1 MSDTMKYCGSAL
13 CLLVDGEVVQAAALY
28 EGLKLIETYPPS
40 YKPDEYIGV
49 FCLLA
54 SISLKPLEE
63 YITLKKGLWYAIIP
77 LMRNK
82 VIVLQLYKYVDPSSV
97 VSYAEN
103 LVKSLKE
110 LASRSKE
117 LLAI

>member
-1 MSDTMKYCGSAL
+1 MPDTVEYCGSAL

-28 EGLKLIETYPPS
+28 EGLKLIETYPPT

-54 SISLKPLEE
+54 SISLKPLKG
-63 YITLKKGLWYAIIP
+63 YITLKKELWYAIIP
-77 LMRNK
+77 LMKNK
-82 VIVLQLYKYVDPSSV
+82 VIVIQMYKYIDPSSV
-97 VSYAEN
+97 VNYAES

-110 LASRSKE
+110 LASKGEE
-117 LLAI
+117 LLAT